1 MIALDG
7 FDTLS
12 EDFRIETNF
21 LLQKENEKDRIEG
34 EKRAEFERL
43 FYRSMVRA
51 VEIMKC
57 SKDPLVQDIHFVLFY
72 LR

>member
-21 LLQKENEKDRIEG
+21 LLQKENEKIE
-34 EKRAEFERL
+34 
-43 FYRSMVRA
+43 
-51 VEIMKC
+51 
-57 SKDPLVQDIHFVLFY
+57 
-72 LR
+72 